1 MAQARLVLDALR
13 RHAVTD
19 VVSLPDNSSA
29 ALLVLLRESADIRL
43 LSVTREGEAFALAA
57 GLWMGGRN
65 PLVLIQ
71 NTGLLESG
79 DSLRGTLLRMRIPV
93 VCLVTYRGYAKLLR
107 WGASPP
113 EPSPEILSRPELD
126 SVAVM
131 TEPTLRAW
139 GVPFDFLHTDSDISR
154 ISAAFAQAQQ
164 SSAPAAVLVTQN
176 MS

>member
-1 MAQARLVLDALR
+1 
-13 RHAVTD
+13 
-19 VVSLPDNSSA
+19 
-29 ALLVLLRESADIRL
+29 
-43 LSVTREGEAFALAA
+43 
-57 GLWMGGRN
+57 MGGRN

-79 DSLRGTLLRMRIPV
+79 DSLRGTLVRMRIPV
-93 VCLVTYRGYAKLLR
+93 VCLVTYRGYAKLARLE
-107 WGASPP
+107 APP
-113 EPSPEILSRPELD
+113 DPGPEVLSRPDLD

-139 GVPFDFLHTDSDISR
+139 GVPFDFLHTNEDIGK

-164 SSAPAAVLVTQN
+164 LSAPVAVLVTQD

>member
-1 MAQARLVLDALR
+1 MAQAQLVLDVLS
-13 RHAVTD
+13 RHGVTD

-29 ALLVLLRESADIRL
+29 ALLALIRQSADIRL
-43 LSVTREGEAFALAA
+43 LSVTREGEAFAVAA
-57 GLWMGGRN
+57 GLWLGGRN

-79 DSLRGTLLRMRIPV
+79 DSLRGTLVRMRIPV
-93 VCLVTYRGYAKLLR
+93 VCLVTYRGYAKLAL
-107 WGASPP
+107 WGAPP
-113 EPSPEILSRPELD
+113 DPGPEVLSRPDLD

-139 GVPFDFLHTDSDISR
+139 GVPFDFLHTDEDIAK
-154 ISAAFAQAQQ
+154 ISTAFAEAQKL
-164 SSAPAAVLVTQN
+164 SAPVAVLVTQD

>member
-1 MAQARLVLDALR
+1 MAQAKLVLDVLS
-13 RHAVTD
+13 RHGVTD

-29 ALLVLLRESADIRL
+29 ALLALIRQSGDIRL

-57 GLWMGGRN
+57 GLWLGGRN

-79 DSLRGTLLRMRIPV
+79 DSLRGTLVRMRIPV
-93 VCLVTYRGYAKLLR
+93 VCLVTYRGYAKLALL
-107 WGASPP
+107 GAPP
-113 EPSPEILSRPELD
+113 DPSPEVLSRPDLD

-139 GVPFDFLHTDSDISR
+139 GLPFDFLHTNEDIAK
-154 ISAAFAQAQQ
+154 ISTAFAEAQKL
-164 SSAPAAVLVTQN
+164 SAPVAVLVTQD

>member
-1 MAQARLVLDALR
+1 MAQAQSVLDVLS
-13 RHAVTD
+13 RHGVTD
-19 VVSLPDNSSA
+19 VVSLPDNSSS
-29 ALLVLLRESADIRL
+29 ALLALLRQSGEIRL

-57 GLWMGGRN
+57 GLWLGGRN

-79 DSLRGTLLRMRIPV
+79 DSLRGTLVRMRIPV
-93 VCLVTYRGYAKLLR
+93 VCLVTYRGYAKFARLET
-107 WGASPP
+107 PP
-113 EPSPEILSRPELD
+113 DPSPEVLSRPDLD

-139 GVPFDFLHTDSDISR
+139 GVPFDFLHTNEDIGK

-164 SSAPAAVLVTQN
+164 LSAPVAVLVTQDMN
-176 MS
+176 